1 MNRFLDVHIMIK
13 LGEKVKHREE
23 CSINGMMGF
32 ANMKFCAYLGL
43 FYLIG
48 NDDTKF

>member
-1 MNRFLDVHIMIK
+1 MNRFLDVHIVIQ
-13 LGEKVKHREE
+13 LGEKVKQREE

-43 FYLIG
+43 FYLTG